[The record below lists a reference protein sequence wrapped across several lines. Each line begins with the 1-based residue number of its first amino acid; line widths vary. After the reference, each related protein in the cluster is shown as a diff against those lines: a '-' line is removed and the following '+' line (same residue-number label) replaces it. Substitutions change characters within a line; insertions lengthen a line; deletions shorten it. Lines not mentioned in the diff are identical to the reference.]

1 MQNYKLLK
9 KALKYYIKMH
19 AELAKCNH
27 AISEMKVKSEEE
39 RGRRREGLVC
49 NILTTSLF

>member
-9 KALKYYIKMH
+9 KALKYNIKMH

-27 AISEMKVKSEEE
+27 AISKMKIKSEE
-39 RGRRREGLVC
+39 RGRRRKRGLFV
-49 NILTTSLF
+49 TF

>member
-9 KALKYYIKMH
+9 KKPLKYYIKKMH

-27 AISEMKVKSEEE
+27 AISEMMLKSEEKK
-39 RGRRREGLVC
+39 REEEKVGCL
-49 NILTTSLF
+49 